1 MATDV
6 KYKDIYL
13 NINSRSLEIDEKKY
27 ERKVEEL
34 RSLINISSGI
44 DRELLDYNL
53 NLLVKQFDDYNSV
66 KHLSK
71 KELMRRRRDEIGDL
85 LDDKHHALIR
95 NNLLVN
101 RHRFLY
107 DVDLS
112 DKLDVVIAYTFN
124 VPVSIVRNKLRLLCN
139 KYDISLEFMSRALLC
154 HDDLYYIDSAI
165 PFKELWSIIPEIRE
179 FVEDILKKKL
189 DNKTSL
195 MDNINSTK
203 YSEIIRCDN
212 ESEELI
218 TAFTLKL
225 LLGAS
230 EIIKTCLEEFETE
243 KRRMGTASMIYSQY
257 LCGFVV
263 GYEHESDCKFSLYTE
278 AGDIVIEGQSI

>member
-1 MATDV
+1 MAGKV

-13 NINSRSLEIDEKKY
+13 NINSRSLEIDENKY
-27 ERKVEEL
+27 NDKVEEL
-34 RSLINISSGI
+34 TNLINISAGI

-53 NLLVKQFDDYNSV
+53 NLLKKQFDDYKSV
-66 KHLSK
+66 RHLSK

-95 NNLLVN
+95 NNLLVS
-101 RHRFLY
+101 RHRYLY

-124 VPVSIVRNKLRLLCN
+124 VPVNLVREKLRLLCS
-139 KYDISLEFMSRALLC
+139 KYDITLEYMSRALLC
-154 HDDLYYIDSAI
+154 QDDLYYIDSSV
-165 PFKELWSIIPEIRE
+165 PFKELWSLIPEIRL
-179 FVEDILKKKL
+179 FIEDILKKKL
-189 DNKTSL
+189 DTNTSL
-195 MDNINSTK
+195 MDSINQTK
-203 YSEIIRCDN
+203 YSDIIRCEN

-230 EIIKTCLEEFETE
+230 DIIKSCLEDFETE
-243 KRRMGTASMIYSQY
+243 RRRLGTASMIYSQY

-263 GYEHESDCKFSLYTE
+263 GYETEVDCKFSLYTE
-278 AGDIVIEGQSI
+278 AGDIVIEGHSI